1 MDINGIDLE
10 NLSKKIVKK
19 LFIEVEA
26 SGRHVHLSREDI
38 DNLFGVGYK
47 LTPVKDLSQP
57 GQFVCKERVT
67 LIGKKGNIENVVVLG
82 PERKETQIEIS
93 KTDSVILGVDAPV
106 RLSGDISN
114 TPGITISVNGIK
126 ITKNSGLIVAK
137 RHIHMTPKDASV
149 FNLKD
154 KQIVKLKVF
163 GDRPIILE
171 DTEVRI
177 REDFATFAH
186 IDYDEANACG
196 FKKGTLGI
204 ILK

>member
-67 LIGKKGNIENVVVLG
+67 LIGKKGNIDNVVVLG
-82 PERKETQIEIS
+82 PERKETQVEIS
-93 KTDSVILGVDAPV
+93 KTDSVILGVDTPV

-114 TPGITISVNGIK
+114 TCLLYTSRCV
-126 ITKNSGLIVAK
+126 
-137 RHIHMTPKDASV
+137 
-149 FNLKD
+149 
-154 KQIVKLKVF
+154 
-163 GDRPIILE
+163 
-171 DTEVRI
+171 
-177 REDFATFAH
+177 
-186 IDYDEANACG
+186 
-196 FKKGTLGI
+196 
-204 ILK
+204 